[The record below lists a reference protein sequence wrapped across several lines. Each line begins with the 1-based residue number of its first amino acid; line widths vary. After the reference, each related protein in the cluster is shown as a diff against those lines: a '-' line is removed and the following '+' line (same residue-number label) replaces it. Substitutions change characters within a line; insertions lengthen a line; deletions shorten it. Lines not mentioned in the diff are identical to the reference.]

1 MAGLARALAVLL
13 TLHWSTAEETPFSVS
28 IGPCPGTPQVDWT
41 ESINAYLRKIPNNLT
56 LPDFLEDNRA
66 LGMEIGSAH
75 LMGLGDLWAYKPYS
89 AACFHPDTTHIEAT
103 AFARVPLVATIS
115 WKGCTGGSGEM
126 GIKVSSSQ
134 LRIVFKAT
142 PTSEDPAHLELSRI
156 YPVTLEDAQMFITGA
171 PGVPTRLV
179 NYSSVIFKHQIEKLW
194 SMILRMDPRFLL
206 AGGRPH
212 A

>member
-1 MAGLARALAVLL
+1 
-13 TLHWSTAEETPFSVS
+13 
-28 IGPCPGTPQVDWT
+28 
-41 ESINAYLRKIPNNLT
+41 
-56 LPDFLEDNRA
+56 
-66 LGMEIGSAH
+66 
-75 LMGLGDLWAYKPYS
+75 
-89 AACFHPDTTHIEAT
+89 
-103 AFARVPLVATIS
+103 
-115 WKGCTGGSGEM
+115 M